1 MSNYVDIEFDCLP
14 LRSVGRLD
22 IPMDA
27 SPAFHERCERIKNAL
42 ESHGS
47 HNTYFL
53 YNAQCTFH
61 LTNSPELGMIQFRFD
76 GTVMTGP
83 EDRKTVRSDLRVELV
98 RETCDWLTAPATD
111 WLAEGVSRA
120 VEVEFD
126 RYIEAGD
133 LAQTL
138 ARIEKLQAECDERG
152 GFVGMYL

>member
-1 MSNYVDIEFDCLP
+1 MGEFVEIQFDCLP
-14 LRSVGRLD
+14 LRSVGRMD
-22 IPMDA
+22 IPLDA
-27 SPAFHERCERIKNAL
+27 SPAFRERCERVKHAL
-42 ESHGS
+42 EAHGS

-61 LTNSPELGMIQFRFD
+61 LTNAAELGMIQFRFD
-76 GTVMTGP
+76 GTVLTDE
-83 EDRKTVRSDLRVELV
+83 EDCKTVRSDLRVELA
-98 RETCDWLTAPATD
+98 RETCAWLTAPATA
-111 WLAEGVSRA
+111 WLAESVSRA

-138 ARIEKLQAECDERG
+138 ARIAKLKAESDERG